1 MSEENSINED
11 EQVQFYQKFIKN
23 GSLEIEGDGED
34 DELKNIE
41 FLELLNIHQLE
52 FNSCANI
59 IPKFKNDALKKLIIR
74 DSTMQTLNQLQLQNL
89 EELQLIL
96 EEYHCQYSIKVNI
109 QSLKLK
115 FLNIQAYNHVDV
127 GSLKN
132 LTQLTTVYLIYCQLN
147 DIDVLCYLV
156 NLKELHMDS
165 SQLLYIYPL
174 EELKQLEILT
184 ITNNK
189 ITDLSPIQNHLKYS
203 KYKITDQYQPSENE
217 RTLAN
222 KLKYIYQSASL
233 LRKLNNKNTYIG
245 KQQDQTKK
253 IVETHL
259 RQQQYDTGSFI
270 SKVTQLF
277 QILGQFE
284 GYQ

>member
-1 MSEENSINED
+1 MSEENSTNED
-11 EQVQFYQKFIKN
+11 EKVQFYQKFIKN

-41 FLELLNIHQLE
+41 FLEQLNIHKLE
-52 FNSCANI
+52 FNACANI
-59 IPKFKNDALKKLIIR
+59 IPKFKNIALKKLIIR

-109 QSLKLK
+109 QSLKLT
-115 FLNIQAYNHVDV
+115 FLNIQAYNNVDV

-132 LTQLTTVYLIYCQLN
+132 MTQLTTVYLIYCQLN

-165 SQLLYIYPL
+165 SSLLYIYPL

-189 ITDLSPIQNHLKYS
+189 ITDLSPIQNHPNYS
-203 KYKITDQYQPSENE
+203 KYKITGQYQPSENE

-222 KLKYIYQSASL
+222 KLKNIYQSASL
-233 LRKLNNKNTYIG
+233 VRKLNKKNINIG
-245 KQQDQTKK
+245 KQQDQTQK
-253 IVETHL
+253 IVEKHL
-259 RQQQYDTGSFI
+259 RQLQYDTGSFV

-277 QILGQFE
+277 QFLSQFE